1 MARERCPFRTRVGAI
16 GEEDLAP
23 VGALGAL
30 GAVGTTGDNDNRW
43 QRKQAVS
50 RWQGTQAVKMSIR
63 QSVDSVTV
71 RTWDRLL

>member
-16 GEEDLAP
+16 GEEVLAP
-23 VGALGAL
+23 VGAL
-30 GAVGTTGDNDNRW
+30 GAVGTTGDNNNRW
-43 QRKQAVS
+43 QRKQQVS
-50 RWQGTQAVKMSIR
+50 RWQGTQAVKQSIR